1 MIELIDTLP
10 ARDQYIIT
18 QRLGLEG
25 DPKTLK
31 QVGKELNISAGRVR
45 QLQNIALRK
54 LKKAAKK
61 EGYEL

>member
-18 QRLGLEG
+18 QRFGLEG